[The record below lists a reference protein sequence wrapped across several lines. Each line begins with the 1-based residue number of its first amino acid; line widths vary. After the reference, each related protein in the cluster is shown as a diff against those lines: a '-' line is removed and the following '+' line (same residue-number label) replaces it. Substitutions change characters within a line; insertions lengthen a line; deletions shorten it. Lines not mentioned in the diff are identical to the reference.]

1 MIHLSLVK
9 KALVIL
15 LLAIA
20 TVSQPLMAIPAACQM
35 PGKSPAATCA
45 GCCAV
50 NPCCAPSD
58 QMQSSPLS
66 AVAAANAG
74 FLSAIILQPLALP
87 LPKVRSIEFSKFALA
102 FNHAHAPPPRALN
115 CIQLI

>member
-9 KALVIL
+9 KILVIW

-35 PGKSPAATCA
+35 PGKRAAITCA
-45 GCCAV
+45 GCCAE
-50 NPCCAPSD
+50 NPCCAPAD
-58 QMQSSPLS
+58 RQQSSPLA
-66 AVAAANAG
+66 AVTKSIAE
-74 FLSAIILQPLALP
+74 FLPVATWQPVEVP
-87 LPKVRSIEFSKFALA
+87 MPIVRQIEFSKFARA
-102 FNHAHAPPPRALN
+102 FNHAHAPPPLALN